1 MGWGCSCMLRSPRRT
16 ISATE
21 REMENGACNGNDDSA
36 RRQPHAAML
45 ATPRM
50 GHLIPLAELAK
61 RLVARHGVRTTLLTF
76 ASMASATQREFLA
89 ALPAGI
95 EWVSLPP
102 VDLSDL
108 PPDTTV
114 ETLMSE
120 ECVRSVPALTG
131 ILARLGETTDLVAFV
146 ADLFG
151 ADSFDAAHDAGVPRR
166 YLFYPGNLHSLTLSL
181 SLPELD
187 VSIPG
192 EFRDLAEPVRL
203 PGCVPIPGQDIPAP
217 LQDKSNP
224 GYKWMVHHCKRYRDA
239 DAILV
244 NSFQAVEPD
253 AAKAMR
259 VPKPGRPP
267 VYTIGPLIKTNAAP
281 RAAPCLDWL
290 DRQPSK
296 SVVFVSFGSGGA
308 LPMEQMRELALGL
321 ELSGQRFLWVVR
333 SPSGDD
339 GAAVNGNYYDAESKK
354 DPFVYL
360 PEGFVERTKDVGLLV
375 ISWAPQTEVLAH
387 HATSAFVTHCGWN
400 SVLESLQH
408 SVPMVAWPLY
418 AEQRLNAVM
427 LADGV
432 GAALRL
438 PESKGKD
445 DIAAVVREVVEGKG
459 RGAVV
464 RANVAELQEAATDGL
479 RHGAAAAALAEVV
492 DKWTAGRSM

>member
-1 MGWGCSCMLRSPRRT
+1 
-16 ISATE
+16 
-21 REMENGACNGNDDSA
+21 MENGACNGNGGMA
-36 RRQPHAAML
+36 RRQPHVAML
-45 ATPRM
+45 ATPGM

-61 RLVARHGVRTTLLTF
+61 RLVARHGVRTTLLMF

-102 VDLSDL
+102 VNLSDL
-108 PPDTTV
+108 PPDAAI

-131 ILARLGETTDLVAFV
+131 ILARLRETTGLVAFV

-151 ADSFDAAHDAGVPRR
+151 ADSFDAARDAGVPRR
-166 YLFYPGNLHSLTLSL
+166 YLFYPGNLHSLTLIL
-181 SLPELD
+181 NLPELD

-192 EFRDLAEPVRL
+192 EFRDLPEHVRL
-203 PGCVPIPGQDIPAP
+203 PGCVPIPGLDILAP

-224 GYKWMVHHCKRYRDA
+224 CYKWMVHHGKRYRDA
-239 DAILV
+239 EAILV

-259 VPKPGRPP
+259 LPKPGLPP
-267 VYTIGPLIKTNAAP
+267 VYTIGPLIKTNAVP
-281 RAAPCLDWL
+281 RAACLDWL

-296 SVVFVSFGSGGA
+296 SVIFVSFGSGGA
-308 LPMEQMRELALGL
+308 LPTEQMRELALGL

-339 GAAVNGNYYDAESKK
+339 GAVNANYYDAESKK
-354 DPFVYL
+354 DPFAYL
-360 PEGFVERTKDVGLLV
+360 PEGFIERTKDMGLLV
-375 ISWAPQTEVLAH
+375 SSWAPQTEVLAH
-387 HATSAFVTHCGWN
+387 HATSGFLTHCGWN
-400 SVLESLQH
+400 SVLESLLH
-408 SVPMVAWPLY
+408 GVPMVAWPLY
-418 AEQRLNAVM
+418 AEQRQNAVM

-445 DIAAVVREVVEGKG
+445 YIAAVVREVVEGAG

-464 RANVAELQEAATDGL
+464 RANVAELREAATDGL
-479 RHGAAAAALAEVV
+479 RHGGAAAAALAEVV